1 MEEVTIVASM
11 EEVIL
16 CEWGIPSRK
25 KEDKIIERMNMDIMK
40 AIVSMATGIT
50 TTDDTSISKYKD
62 IFGAMLNPYNTQFV
76 MVILNYF

>member
-1 MEEVTIVASM
+1 
-11 EEVIL
+11 
-16 CEWGIPSRK
+16 
-25 KEDKIIERMNMDIMK
+25 MNMDIMK